1 MKVKRVGFKP
11 GYTQDGYVGFGSGRI
26 VLYEG
31 HALVTY
37 NPSMDHNALMRAF
50 ASRYGYDAHEIIN
63 NSIRLYFTIENGDML
78 VSECRKIDYDI
89 FTQNTKKNLQ
99 IIAEHIS

>member
-1 MKVKRVGFKP
+1 MKVKRIGFKP

-26 VLYEG
+26 ILYEDQ
-31 HALVTY
+31 ALITY
-37 NPSMDHNALMRAF
+37 NPSMDHNALLRAF
-50 ASRYGYDAHEIIN
+50 ASQYGYDKHEIIN
-63 NSIRLYFTIENGDML
+63 KATRLYFTIENGTMI

-89 FTQNTKKNLQ
+89 FTQNTKRNLQ